1 MVRPENLT
9 APIGKVWRPAPEEEE
24 VVGAIVGGLGK
35 EDEGRMGEGVFGG
48 RERICGLAR
57 TGESG
62 VGKRLGRKTDA
73 DGKEL
78 ASSQE
83 DDVVFMLGFRWR
95 HYHEVGIV
103 KPMMMETVLL
113 EVTRPLSAQ
122 GKTKSDREKAE
133 STNPV

>member
-1 MVRPENLT
+1 M
-9 APIGKVWRPAPEEEE
+9 
-24 VVGAIVGGLGK
+24 
-35 EDEGRMGEGVFGG
+35 GR
-48 RERICGLAR
+48 
-57 TGESG
+57 
-62 VGKRLGRKTDA
+62 RLGRKIDA
-73 DGKEL
+73 DGIEL

-95 HYHEVGIV
+95 HYHEVDIV
-103 KPMMMETVLL
+103 KPTMMETVLL